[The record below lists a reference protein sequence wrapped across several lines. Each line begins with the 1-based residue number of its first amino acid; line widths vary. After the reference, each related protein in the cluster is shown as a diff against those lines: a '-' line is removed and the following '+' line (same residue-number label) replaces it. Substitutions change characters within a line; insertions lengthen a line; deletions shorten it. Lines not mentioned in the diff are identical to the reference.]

1 MQLYISEISG
11 HRWRGLFTALDQ
23 LSIVIGIFVS
33 YAVSAIPNAT
43 YTHSAVVGSALVF
56 CFVVLILPVIETPRF
71 LMSKGLE
78 SEARRALCWLR
89 QSAEIAEEEIVEI
102 KKLTESSPK
111 LSLKMKLREFKKSHV
126 YIPLTLSI
134 GLIFFHQFSGINVIV
149 VYAATIF
156 QTAGISSARETA
168 LYAVGAMQIIATV
181 ISSITVDFV
190 GRKVLLFIGSTG
202 MALSSAALGAHFF
215 LTRPELCN
223 GTSDFLNI
231 TASTVDGTLT
241 CNPQFAPLAI
251 TSLVAFIF
259 AFSVGWRTMPF
270 IIMNEL
276 FPLRLRGFLG
286 GIGSFFVVTFL
297 GIVTGLYQD
306 FELAVGAYT
315 AWWVFAFVSFVG
327 IFFVLLFLPE
337 TKGKTLE
344 EIERR
349 FKSKKAK
356 KTEDRLQTTNPL
368 AIIDERKLTC
378 EINGLETS
386 V

>member
-1 MQLYISEISG
+1 M
-11 HRWRGLFTALDQ
+11 
-23 LSIVIGIFVS
+23 IGIFIS
-33 YAVSAIPNAT
+33 YAVGTIPNVT
-43 YTHSAVVGSALVF
+43 YTHSAAVGIALVIL
-56 CFVVLILPVIETPRF
+56 FVVLILPVIETPRF

-111 LSLKMKLREFKKSHV
+111 LSFKKKLLEFKKSHV
-126 YIPLTLSI
+126 YIPLTLCI

-149 VYAATIF
+149 FYAATIF

-181 ISSITVDFV
+181 ISSVTVDFV

-202 MALSSAALGAHFF
+202 MALSSAALGTHFF
-215 LTRPELCN
+215 ITRPELCN
-223 GTSDFLNI
+223 ATSDFNT
-231 TASTVDGTLT
+231 TASTVDA
-241 CNPQFAPLAI
+241 CNPQFGPLAI
-251 TSLVAFIF
+251 TSLIAFIF

-286 GIGSFFVVTFL
+286 GIGSSILFIFL

-315 AWWVFAFVSFVG
+315 AWWVFAFVSFIG

-349 FKSKKAK
+349 FKSKKVK
-356 KTEDRLQTTNPL
+356 MSKDQLQTTNPL
-368 AIIDERKLTC
+368 AIIDEGQLTC
-378 EINGLETS
+378 EISGLETS

>member
-1 MQLYISEISG
+1 M
-11 HRWRGLFTALDQ
+11 FFF
-23 LSIVIGIFVS
+23 VI
-33 YAVSAIPNAT
+33 
-43 YTHSAVVGSALVF
+43 
-56 CFVVLILPVIETPRF
+56 LILPVIETPRF

-78 SEARRALCWLR
+78 SEARSALRWLR
-89 QSAEIAEEEIVEI
+89 QSTEIAEEEIAEI

-126 YIPLTLSI
+126 YIPLTLCI
-134 GLIFFHQFSGINVIV
+134 VLIFFHQFSGVNVVV

-168 LYAVGAMQIIATV
+168 LYAIGAMQIIATV
-181 ISSITVDFV
+181 ISSITVDLV
-190 GRKVLLFIGSTG
+190 GRKVLLVIGSTG
-202 MALSSAALGAHFF
+202 MALSSAALGTHFF
-215 LTRPELCN
+215 ITRPELCN
-223 GTSDFLNI
+223 ATSDFINS

-241 CNPQFAPLAI
+241 CNPHFGPLAI

-259 AFSVGWRTMPF
+259 VFSVGWRTMPF

-286 GIGSFFVVTFL
+286 GIGSSILFIFL

-315 AWWVFAFVSFVG
+315 AWWIFAFVSFIG

-344 EIERR
+344 EIERH
-349 FKSKKAK
+349 FKSKKV
-356 KTEDRLQTTNPL
+356 KTTEYRLQTTNPL
-368 AIIDERKLTC
+368 AVIDERKLTC
-378 EINGLETS
+378 EISGLETS